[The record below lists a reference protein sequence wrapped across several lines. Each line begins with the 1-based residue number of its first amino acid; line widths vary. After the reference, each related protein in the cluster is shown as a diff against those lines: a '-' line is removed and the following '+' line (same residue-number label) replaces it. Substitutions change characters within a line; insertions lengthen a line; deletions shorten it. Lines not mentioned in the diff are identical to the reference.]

1 MSMDPRFGYGR
12 VATVVAAPPNPT
24 ARDVGASQPGF
35 QASFMSD
42 QAMLQG
48 RLSLTMLAA
57 LIVALGAFYWW
68 TRSAQGG
75 G

>member
-12 VATVVAAPPNPT
+12 VATVVTAAPNPT
-24 ARDVGASQPGF
+24 ARDVGAAQPGF
-35 QASFMSD
+35 TASFVTD
-42 QAMLQG
+42 EAMLQG
-48 RLSLTMLAA
+48 RLSLATIAG
-57 LIVALGAFYWW
+57 LIVALVAFYWW